1 MSIQMIPV
9 NLLFLAPENVRKTDV
24 GPDDPLVASIR
35 AKGLLQNLVVRPNV
49 SPKGKK
55 RGQAAGTYAVI
66 AGGRR
71 LQVLQL
77 LAQEG
82 HHPEDLPVACAVK
95 SDGGTGDSLA
105 ENFARK
111 AMAPLDE
118 LDAFSALIE
127 QGEIP
132 EDVAR
137 QFGITVLHVKQRMK
151 LARVS
156 PVIRE
161 AFRNETINL
170 DALRAYS
177 ITEDRAAQ
185 EETFRAGGGNNPYYI
200 RAALMRGAMT
210 AGDRLAVYV
219 GLDAYEAAGGAVY
232 RDLFGIADTRID
244 DPALM
249 RRLAAEKLQAEAN
262 ALRAEGWAWVEIVD
276 SITWEMTKVCQRLV
290 GGGPG
295 LSEEETAEAEA
306 LEAEAERLDPEEDAE
321 RCRSIQVRLAEI
333 GRLSLAREWTAE
345 QRAAAGGWIA
355 IGYDAEIE
363 FRMGYVK
370 PEPAAEPDGEEPADD
385 GEDASEG
392 GTDGQ
397 VTRLSLAVPAKS
409 TPQVENEAQ
418 GLSFPL
424 IEDLS
429 AHFTAALQAEIAERP
444 DLAYLILLHRIVMDT
459 ISWTSRQVALD
470 IRAHQHRMEHKG
482 ATVKGSPAAAAL
494 DARLESWS
502 ERLPDDPAALWQ
514 YLESASDY
522 DRADILAVC
531 VASCLHAVIG
541 RNARASERGYDEDRY
556 ANARNLAA
564 LVGLDMAKWWRP
576 TGGNYLGAVSKDL
589 VIEALTEAGQVKPGE
604 RLASAKK
611 AELVALAEDRLG
623 PTTWLPAFLR
633 TGSQADSALDG
644 ADTPEVLPAETQ
656 ALAAE

>member
-1 MSIQMIPV
+1 MSIEMIPL
-9 NLLFLAPENVRKTDV
+9 NLLVRAPENVRKDRV
-24 GPDDPLVASIR
+24 EPNDPLVANIR
-35 AKGLLQNLVVRPNV
+35 AKGLLQNLIVRPNV
-49 SPKGKK
+49 APKGRKK
-55 RGQAAGTYAVI
+55 GQPAGTYAVV
-66 AGGRR
+66 AGDRR
-71 LQVLQL
+71 LQSLKI
-77 LAQEG
+77 LAAEG
-82 HHPEDLPVACAVK
+82 HHPDEVPVPCDVRPDA
-95 SDGGTGDSLA
+95 GTAESLS

-111 AMAPLDE
+111 SMTPLEE
-118 LDAFSALIE
+118 LDAFAALIE
-127 QGEIP
+127 QGESP

-161 AFRNETINL
+161 AFRNGTINL

-177 ITEDRAAQ
+177 ITDDHAAQ
-185 EETFRAGGGNNPYYI
+185 EEAFRAGGGNNPYFI

-219 GLDAYEAAGGAVY
+219 GLDAYEATGGAVH
-232 RDLFGIADTRID
+232 RDLFGIAETRID

-249 RRLAAEKLQAEAN
+249 RRLAADK
-262 ALRAEGWAWVEIVD
+262 LRAEADALLAEGWSWVEIVD
-276 SITWEMTKVCQRLV
+276 SITWEMTKDCQRLV
-290 GGGPG
+290 GEGPG
-295 LSEEETAEAEA
+295 LSEDETAEAA
-306 LEAEAERLDPEEDAE
+306 SLEAEAESLDSEEDAE
-321 RCRSIQVRLAEI
+321 RCRAIEKRLAEI

-355 IGYDAEIE
+355 LGYDAEVE
-363 FRMGYVK
+363 FRLGYVK
-370 PEPAAEPDGEEPADD
+370 PETTAEADGEDPADD
-385 GEDASEG
+385 GEGAPESDA
-392 GTDGQ
+392 DGL
-397 VTRLSLAVPAKS
+397 VTRRSLAAPAES
-409 TPQVENEAQ
+409 ATQVENEVQ

-424 IEDLS
+424 VEDLS

-444 DLAYLILLHRIVMDT
+444 DIAYLILLHRIVIDT
-459 ISWTSRQVALD
+459 ISWTGRQVAVD
-470 IRAHQHRMEHKG
+470 IRAHKQGMEHRG
-482 ATVKGSPAAAAL
+482 ATVKGSPAAASL
-494 DARLESWS
+494 DARLGSWS

-531 VASCLHAVIG
+531 VASCLQAVIG
-541 RNARASERGYDEDRY
+541 RNARASERTYDEQRY
-556 ANARNLAA
+556 ANARDLAA

-576 TGGNYLGAVSKDL
+576 TATGYLGAVSKDL

-611 AELVALAEDRLG
+611 AELVVLAEERLG

-633 TGSQADSALDG
+633 TGRQADTGPAG
-644 ADTPEVLPAETQ
+644 AEAADESPAIQ